1 LKGLHDIYIN
11 QFINIA
17 KHSQQLETVY
27 FQGLTITKATMSHI
41 LTQLPVKEVIFKR
54 CTISEEVA
62 QFAVE
67 TLKQFDHSFIKV
79 ELFDNWVFAAPSPWV
94 PADKYDWRN
103 WMKSEIDGL
112 TWSNQFRDDCNL
124 FMKELGP
131 GGASEYDKLYSF
143 CYKGRVHFHEL
154 RTLRCR
160 YTDKLWYAAMR
171 AAVMYDNEHNP
182 VTVGCTPSMLYS
194 LIREYPDNLKGI

>member
-1 LKGLHDIYIN
+1 
-11 QFINIA
+11 
-17 KHSQQLETVY
+17 
-27 FQGLTITKATMSHI
+27 MSHI

-54 CTISEEVA
+54 CNISEEVA
-62 QFAVE
+62 QFAVD
-67 TLKQFDHSFIKV
+67 TLKQFVHSFIKV

-94 PADKYDWRN
+94 PAHEYDWRN

-143 CYKGRVHFHEL
+143 CYKGRVHFHDL
-154 RTLRCR
+154 CTLRCR
-160 YTDKLWYAAMR
+160 YTDKLWYAAIM
-171 AAVMYDNEHNP
+171 AAVEYDNLQNFFSDCGEPN
-182 VTVGCTPSMLYS
+182 MLYS